1 MMEENLKEE
10 VKKIEEAMREMT
22 EEATKETT
30 EETTKETTEE
40 ATKEMTEEALEEK
53 PEEAHKPT
61 ETTEAATEEH
71 KPTEITQEAEP
82 PAGQPDT
89 DQNPSPVSSRK
100 RKIWPAIAV
109 ACLFVALIGIYS
121 GVVFYYQTHF
131 LPGTIIN
138 GIDCSGMEAEAVT
151 ALLDAQIMDYSLE
164 VKGRD
169 YASGEAGAVLGIVS
183 AKDIGLTYEAT
194 LEKVEQILQEQDPLL
209 WVTALFPHEYN
220 HDLVRGV
227 TYDHELLDTLVK
239 SWKACQEYNMM
250 KAEDAYISD
259 YSDGLGGYEIIPE
272 TSGTELD
279 VEQAIQVVAAAV
291 VMKEESRDLSEAG
304 LYKTA
309 GVTSEDAGLT
319 ELVETVN
326 RWLGTKITYD
336 WNGSEVILDIELLKD
351 WVSIVD
357 GEAVIDEEA
366 VTSFVKTQSRANDT
380 YGKNKKFVTSLGI
393 ELTLRSPNYGW
404 RTDTTLETEELIL
417 LIKEGTVGEREP
429 VYLYTAVQKGKD
441 DIGDSYVEADLTNQH
456 LYLYD
461 DGELILETDFV
472 SGDMSTGKQSPE
484 GVFALTYKTRNAT
497 LRGADYES
505 FVYYWM
511 PFYGNYGMHDATWRN
526 VFGGNIY
533 LTDGSHGCINLPLNM
548 AEQIYQY
555 VYKGSPVVCYYY
567 PEPVNPEP
575 ATPTEQAPEGQPE
588 EQPGEG

>member
-1 MMEENLKEE
+1 MEENIKEE
-10 VKKIEEAMREMT
+10 VEKL
-22 EEATKETT
+22 EEAT
-30 EETTKETTEE
+30 EEKPEE
-40 ATKEMTEEALEEK
+40 APEER

-61 ETTEAATEEH
+61 ETAEEAG
-71 KPTEITQEAEP
+71 P
-82 PAGQPDT
+82 PAEQSDT
-89 DQNPSPVSSRK
+89 VQDHSPASTRK
-100 RKIWPAIAV
+100 RKKWPAIAA
-109 ACLFVALIGIYS
+109 ACLFVVLVGIY
-121 GVVFYYQTHF
+121 GGIAFYYQTHF
-131 LPGTIIN
+131 LPGTVIN
-138 GIDCSGMEAEAVT
+138 GMDCSGMEAEAVT
-151 ALLDAQIMDYSLE
+151 TMLDAQIMDYSLE

-169 YASGEAGAVLGIVS
+169 YASGETGAVLGIVS
-183 AKDIGLTYEAT
+183 AKDIALTYEAT
-194 LEKVEQILQEQDPLL
+194 LEKVELILQEQDPLL
-209 WVTALFPHEYN
+209 WVTALFPHEYS
-220 HDLVRGV
+220 HDLVRSV
-227 TYDHELLDTLVK
+227 TYDYELLESLVK
-239 SWKACQEYNMM
+239 SWKACQEINMV
-250 KAEDAYISD
+250 KAEDAYISE
-259 YSDGLGGYEIIPE
+259 YSDDLGGYEIIPE

-279 VEQAIQVVAAAV
+279 VEQAIQVVATAV
-291 VMKEESRDLSEAG
+291 VMNEESRDLSEAG

-309 GVTSEDAGLT
+309 EVTGEDAGLT

-380 YGKNKKFVTSLGI
+380 YGKSKKFVTSLGI

-404 RTDTTLETEELIL
+404 RTDTATETEELIS

-429 VYLYTAVQKGKD
+429 AYLYAAVQKGKN

-456 LYLYD
+456 LYLYE

-472 SGDMSTGKQSPE
+472 SGDVSTGKQSPE
-484 GVFALTYKTRNAT
+484 GIFALTYKTRNAT

-533 LTDGSHGCINLPLNM
+533 LTNGSHGCINLPLDM
-548 AEQIYQY
+548 AEKIYQY

-567 PEPVNPEP
+567 SEPVNPEP
-575 ATPTEQAPEGQPE
+575 VPQTEQTQEEQSE
-588 EQPGEG
+588 EQPGEE

>member
-1 MMEENLKEE
+1 MMEENIKKEAEEIGEATEEKLEEKLKEKPEEKSEELLEKKPEESLEKKPGE
-10 VKKIEEAMREMT
+10 VPEKKSEG
-22 EEATKETT
+22 
-30 EETTKETTEE
+30 
-40 ATKEMTEEALEEK
+40 ALEEK
-53 PEEAHKPT
+53 PEDAYKST
-61 ETTEAATEEH
+61 ETVEEAT
-71 KPTEITQEAEP
+71 P
-82 PAGQPDT
+82 PAEQSDT
-89 DQNPSPVSSRK
+89 NQEDPSPASARK
-100 RKIWPAIAV
+100 HKKWPAIAV
-109 ACLFVALIGIYS
+109 ACLFVMLIGIYS
-121 GVVFYYQTHF
+121 GIVVYYQTRF

-183 AKDIGLTYEAT
+183 AKDIELAYEAT
-194 LEKVEQILQEQDPLL
+194 LEKVEMILQEQNSLL
-209 WVTALFPHEYN
+209 WVTALFPHEYS

-227 TYDHELLDTLVK
+227 TYDHELLEALVK
-239 SWKACQEYNMM
+239 SWKACQENNMV
-250 KAEDAYISD
+250 KAEDAYISE
-259 YSDGLGGYEIIPE
+259 YSDDLGGYEIIPE

-291 VMKEESRDLSEAG
+291 VLKEESRDLSEAE

-309 GVTSEDAGLT
+309 GVTSEDAGLK

-326 RWLGTKITYD
+326 RWLGTTITYD

-366 VTSFVKTQSRANDT
+366 VTSFVKAQSRANDT

-404 RTDTTLETEELIL
+404 RTNTTDETVELIS

-429 VYLYTAVQKGKD
+429 VYLYSAVQKGKN

-456 LYLYD
+456 LYLYE

-472 SGDMSTGKQSPE
+472 SGDMMTGKHSPE
-484 GVFALTYKTRNAT
+484 GIFALTYKTRNAT

-511 PFYGNYGMHDATWRN
+511 PFYGNYGMHDATWRDS
-526 VFGGNIY
+526 FGGNIY
-533 LTDGSHGCINLPLNM
+533 LTNGSHGCLNLPLNM
-548 AEQIYQY
+548 AEQIYKY

-567 PEPVNPEP
+567 PESVNPQP
-575 ATPTEQAPEGQPE
+575 APPTEQASE
-588 EQPGEG
+588 EQPE

>member
-10 VKKIEEAMREMT
+10 VEKSKEAVKKEPKTAEMT
-22 EEATKETT
+22 EEA
-30 EETTKETTEE
+30 
-40 ATKEMTEEALEEK
+40 
-53 PEEAHKPT
+53 
-61 ETTEAATEEH
+61 
-71 KPTEITQEAEP
+71 EP
-82 PAGQPDT
+82 LAGQS
-89 DQNPSPVSSRK
+89 DQGENPASAPSRK
-100 RKIWPAIAV
+100 RKKWPVITA
-109 ACLFVALIGIYS
+109 ACLFVVLIGIYG
-121 GVVFYYQTHF
+121 GVAFYYQTHF

-138 GIDCSGMEAEAVT
+138 GIDCSGMETEAVT

-164 VKGRD
+164 VRGRD

-183 AKDIGLTYEAT
+183 AKDIELTYEAT
-194 LEKVEQILQEQDPLL
+194 LENVELILQEQVPLL
-209 WVTALFPHEYN
+209 WVTALFPHEYSYN
-220 HDLVRGV
+220 LVRSV
-227 TYDHELLDTLVK
+227 TYDHELLEALVK
-239 SWKACQEYNMM
+239 SWKACQKNNMV
-250 KAEDAYISD
+250 KADDAYISE
-259 YSDGLGGYEIIPE
+259 YSDDLGGYEIIPE

-279 VEQAIQVVAAAV
+279 VDQAIQVVASAV
-291 VMKEESRDLSEAG
+291 VMQEESRDLSEEG

-309 GVTSEDAGLT
+309 GITSEDAGLN

-336 WNGSEVILDIELLKD
+336 WNGSEVILDIESLKD

-366 VTSFVKTQSRANDT
+366 VTSFVKEQSRENDT

-404 RTDTTLETEELIL
+404 RTDTSGETEELIS

-429 VYLYTAVQKGKD
+429 LYLYSAVQKGKN

-456 LYLYD
+456 LYLYE

-472 SGDMSTGKQSPE
+472 SGNVSAGNTTPE
-484 GVFALTYKTRNAT
+484 GIFALTYKTRNAT

-511 PFYGNYGMHDATWRN
+511 PYYGNYGMHDATWRD
-526 VFGGNIY
+526 VFGGDIY
-533 LTDGSHGCINLPLNM
+533 LTNGSHGCINLPLGM

-555 VYKGSPVVCYYY
+555 VYKGSPVVSYYY
-567 PEPVNPEP
+567 SVPVVPAEQMPED
-575 ATPTEQAPEGQPE
+575 QPE
-588 EQPGEG
+588 EEWSYDE

>member
-1 MMEENLKEE
+1 MMEENIKKEVE
-10 VKKIEEAMREMT
+10 KLEEAP
-22 EEATKETT
+22 EELL
-30 EETTKETTEE
+30 EEKPEE
-40 ATKEMTEEALEEK
+40 SLEKKPGEVPEKKPEEALEEK
-53 PEEAHKPT
+53 PEEALEKKTEDAHKST
-61 ETTEAATEEH
+61 ETVEEAT
-71 KPTEITQEAEP
+71 P
-82 PAGQPDT
+82 PAEQSDT
-89 DQNPSPVSSRK
+89 NQEDPSPTSARK
-100 RKIWPAIAV
+100 RKKWPAIAA

-138 GIDCSGMEAEAVT
+138 NIDCSGMEAEAVT

-194 LEKVEQILQEQDPLL
+194 LEKVELILQEQDSLL
-209 WVTALFPHEYN
+209 WVKALFPHEYS
-220 HDLVRGV
+220 HDLVRSV
-227 TYDHELLDTLVK
+227 TYDQELLEALVK
-239 SWKACQEYNMM
+239 SWKACQKYNMV
-250 KAEDAYISD
+250 KAEDAYISE

-279 VEQAIQVVAAAV
+279 VEQAIQVVSAAV
-291 VMKEESRDLSEAG
+291 VTKEESRDLSEAG

-309 GVTSEDAGLT
+309 EITSEDAGLT

-351 WVSIVD
+351 WISIVD

-366 VTSFVKTQSRANDT
+366 VTSFVKAQSRANDT
-380 YGKNKKFVTSLGI
+380 YGKKKKFVTSLGI
-393 ELTLRSPNYGW
+393 ELTLSSPNYGW
-404 RTDTTLETEELIL
+404 RTNTTDEAEELIS

-429 VYLYTAVQKGKD
+429 VYLYTAVQKGKN

-456 LYLYD
+456 LYLYEN
-461 DGELILETDFV
+461 GELILETDFV
-472 SGDMSTGKQSPE
+472 SGNVSTGKQSPE
-484 GVFALTYKTRNAT
+484 GIFALTYKTRNAT

-526 VFGGNIY
+526 VFGGDIY
-533 LTDGSHGCINLPLNM
+533 LTDGSHGCLNLPLNM

-567 PEPVNPEP
+567 PEPINPEP
-575 ATPTEQAPEGQPE
+575 ATPTE
-588 EQPGEG
+588 

>member
-1 MMEENLKEE
+1 MEENRKEE
-10 VKKIEEAMREMT
+10 VEKIEEAT
-22 EEATKETT
+22 EEKPED
-30 EETTKETTEE
+30 
-40 ATKEMTEEALEEK
+40 ALEEK
-53 PEEAHKPT
+53 PEEAHKST
-61 ETTEAATEEH
+61 ETVEEA
-71 KPTEITQEAEP
+71 IP
-82 PAGQPDT
+82 PAEQPDT
-89 DQNPSPVSSRK
+89 DQNPSPASARK
-100 RKIWPAIAV
+100 RKKWPAIAA

-131 LPGTIIN
+131 LPGTVIN

-169 YASGEAGAVLGIVS
+169 YASSEAGAILGIVS

-194 LEKVEQILQEQDPLL
+194 LESVELILQEQDSLL
-209 WVTALFPHEYN
+209 WVTALFPHEYSY
-220 HDLVRGV
+220 DLVRSV
-227 TYDHELLDTLVK
+227 TYDQELLEALVK
-239 SWKACQEYNMM
+239 SWKACQEYNMV
-250 KAEDAYISD
+250 KAEDAYISE
-259 YSDGLGGYEIIPE
+259 YSDDLGGYEIIPE

-291 VMKEESRDLSEAG
+291 VTKEESRDLSEAG

-309 GVTSEDAGLT
+309 EITGEDAGLT

-351 WVSIVD
+351 WISIVD
-357 GEAVIDEEA
+357 GEAVIDKEA
-366 VTSFVKTQSRANDT
+366 VTSFVKAQSRANDT
-380 YGKNKKFVTSLGI
+380 YGKKKKFVTSLGI
-393 ELTLRSPNYGW
+393 ELTLSSPNYGW
-404 RTDTTLETEELIL
+404 RTNTTDETEELIS

-429 VYLYTAVQKGKD
+429 VYLYSAVHKGKN

-456 LYLYD
+456 LYLYE

-472 SGDMSTGKQSPE
+472 SGDMSKGKQSPE
-484 GVFALTYKTRNAT
+484 GIFALTYKTRNAT

-526 VFGGNIY
+526 VFGGDIY
-533 LTDGSHGCINLPLNM
+533 LANGSHGCINLPLNM

-567 PEPVNPEP
+567 PESVNPEP
-575 ATPTEQAPEGQPE
+575 TPSTEQAPEAQPE
-588 EQPGEG
+588 EQSNEG